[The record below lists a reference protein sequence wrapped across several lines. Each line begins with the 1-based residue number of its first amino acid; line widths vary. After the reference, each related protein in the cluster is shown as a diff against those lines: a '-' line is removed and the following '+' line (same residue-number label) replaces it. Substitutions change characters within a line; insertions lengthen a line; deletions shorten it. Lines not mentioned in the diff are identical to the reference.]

1 MHKLIK
7 LRGFSLVEVMVGLTL
22 SLLGMLVILQVL
34 STMQKNK
41 RDTVSSGDA
50 QQNGAMALYSI
61 GNTVSS
67 AGYGIGS
74 TFNAAGVCANAAGAY
89 LPVSGYKSV
98 SPAGDVTFWL
108 APVVI
113 TNGTGGNADSIT
125 VMQGNTSITVSPMD
139 IAAKTADTL
148 TVAAGTTFN
157 FNLGDVFLIHQAG
170 KGCMLGQVT
179 AKDAVSSLTY
189 AAGAPYLSPYSNVN
203 ELAKYNKAGGITSAD
218 ASLAFTDG
226 AKILNLGPDPSLIVY
241 SVINGSLNSN
251 ASTVFDGPNEV
262 VVDGI
267 VNLQA
272 QYGVDTS
279 GDGAVDSYIDAPAS
293 TPSISDLNADG
304 VINQADWARVR
315 AIRVAILAR
324 GIQRE
329 NACNSAQPSWSG
341 GNFDMTALTDWQCY
355 RYRVFETVMPLR
367 NVVWDP
373 T

>member
-7 LRGFSLVEVMVGLTL
+7 LRGFSLVEVMVGLALT
-22 SLLGMLVILQVL
+22 LLGTLVILQVL
-34 STMQKNK
+34 VTMQKNK

-50 QQNGAMALYSI
+50 QQNGAVALYTIS
-61 GNTVSS
+61 NAVSN

-74 TFNAAGVCANAAGAY
+74 TFNAAGVCTNAAGEY
-89 LPVSGYKSV
+89 LQVSGYKSV
-98 SPAGDVTFWL
+98 NPAGDVTFWL

-113 TNGTGGNADSIT
+113 TNGTGGNADRIT

-139 IAAKTADTL
+139 VAAKTSDKL

-157 FNLGDVFLIHQAG
+157 FNLGDVFLMHQPG
-170 KGCMLGQVT
+170 KGCMFGQIT
-179 AKDAVSSLTY
+179 AKDTVSSLTY
-189 AAGAPYLSPYSNVN
+189 AAGAPYLSPYTNVN
-203 ELAKYNKAGGITSAD
+203 ELPKYNKAGGITSAD
-218 ASLAFTDG
+218 ATLAFTDG
-226 AKILNLGPDPSLIVY
+226 AKILNLGPDPSLVVY

-251 ASTVFDGPNEV
+251 ASTVFDGSNEV

-272 QYGVDTS
+272 QYGVDTD
-279 GDGAVDSYIDAPAS
+279 GDGAVDSYIDAPAAN
-293 TPSISDLNADG
+293 PAISDLNADG
-304 VINQADWARVR
+304 VVNQADWARVR

-329 NACNSAQPSWSG
+329 NACDSAQPRWSG
-341 GNFDMTALTDWQCY
+341 GVFSMTGLTDWQCY

>member
-22 SLLGMLVILQVL
+22 TLLGMLVILQVL
-34 STMQKNK
+34 ATMQKNK
-41 RDTVSSGDA
+41 LDTVSSGDA

-61 GNTVSS
+61 GNSVSS

-74 TFNAAGVCANAAGAY
+74 TFYAIGACTNAAGTY

-98 SPAGDVTFWL
+98 NPAGDVSFWL

-113 TNGTGGNADSIT
+113 TNGAGGNADSIA

-139 IAAKTADTL
+139 LAAKTSDVM

-170 KGCMLGQVT
+170 KGCMIGQVT
-179 AKDAVSSLTY
+179 SKDAVSSLTF
-189 AAGAPYLSPYSNVN
+189 AANEPFLSPYTNTN
-203 ELAKYNKAGGITSAD
+203 ELAKYNKSGGITSAD

-226 AKILNLGPDPSLIVY
+226 AKVLNLGPSPTLVVY

-251 ASTVFDGPNEV
+251 ASTVFDGPDEV

-272 QYGVDTS
+272 QYGVDTT
-279 GDGAVDSYIDAPAS
+279 GDGAVDSYIDAPAA
-293 TPSISDLNADG
+293 TPAISDLNADG
-304 VINQADWARVR
+304 VVNQADWARVK

-329 NACNSAQPSWSG
+329 NACDSTQPRWSG
-341 GNFDMTALTDWQCY
+341 GAFDMTALTDWQCY
-355 RYRVFETVMPLR
+355 RYRVFETVMSLR